1 MTCIAGLEHGGIVTI
16 GSDSQ
21 GSSGTKQ
28 TEYDHSKLFEIEIEN
43 SEDKLIGGFTT
54 SFRMGQLLTY
64 SVPSIDAPT
73 ECELVHSWLITTVV
87 PTIRN
92 VFSDHDFEQDDNGK
106 AKGGM
111 FLLGYQDKLFVVQS
125 DYSVLRPSNGY
136 IAVGSGRQAAHGC
149 LYAYNTFDEINDIY
163 DEQQKIVR
171 SIEAASKHT
180 TSVGGAIHTINT

>member
-1 MTCIAGLEHGGIVTI
+1 MTCIAGLEHDGIVTI

-21 GSSGTKQ
+21 GSSGNKKN
-28 TEYDHSKLFEIEIEN
+28 EYDHSKLFEIEIEGFK
-43 SEDKLIGGFTT
+43 DKLIGGFTT

-64 SVPSIDAPT
+64 NVPPIDAPT
-73 ECELVHSWLITTVV
+73 DSQTVHSWLITTVV
-87 PTIRN
+87 PMIRD

-136 IAVGSGRQAAHGC
+136 IAVGSGRQVAHGC
-149 LYAYNTFDEINDIY
+149 LYADTFDEMD
-163 DEQQKIVR
+163 DGQQKVVR
-171 SIEAASKHT
+171 SIEAASNHT
-180 TSVGGAIHTINT
+180 TSVGGTIHTIQTDIS